1 MSDPV
6 FVRIVD
12 RFSKQLELIEK
23 DAGYNTD
30 IGSLGQMILGLG
42 TVDINN
48 QPNGSI
54 VIEPGRELGFDADGA
69 KRQGVVPLGQ
79 RPSRDIVVSVAQT
92 ITDRSQ
98 WLKDSEL
105 IAEDLRKAI
114 FGYAADWRTLSVSSI
129 DQTGQDS
136 GWPDAGS
143 STLIVQLTFRVTY
156 VER

>member
-12 RFSKQLELIEK
+12 RFSKQIALIAK
-23 DAGYNTD
+23 ADGYNTD
-30 IGSLGQMILGLG
+30 IGESAQLVDGLG
-42 TVDINN
+42 TVDIRN
-48 QPNGSI
+48 QPAGSV
-54 VIEPGRELGFDADGA
+54 VIEPAREVGFDSDGA

-79 RPSRDIVVSVAQT
+79 RPSRDIIVSVAQT
-92 ITDRSQ
+92 ITDRAL
-98 WLKDSEL
+98 WLKDSEW

-114 FGYAADWRTLSVSSI
+114 FGYSADWRTLSVSSI
-129 DQTGQDS
+129 DQTSQDS

>member
-12 RFSKQLELIEK
+12 RFSKQLELIDK

-114 FGYAADWRTLSVSSI
+114 FSYAADWRTLSVSSI